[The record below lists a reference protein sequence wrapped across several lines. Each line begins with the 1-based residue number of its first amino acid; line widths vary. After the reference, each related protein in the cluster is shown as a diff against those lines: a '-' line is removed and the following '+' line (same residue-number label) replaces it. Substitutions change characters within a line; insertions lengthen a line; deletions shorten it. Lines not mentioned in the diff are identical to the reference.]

1 MKRALIALALICAAG
16 SFFPDNASA
25 ASVAAGSK
33 CPKIGISIATP
44 TAKYKCVKTGKKI
57 IWQKIPT
64 AKPQTV
70 SKQTPTS
77 STSLEPTPSQATVK
91 PMPAP
96 STSPTTAPTSAPSQA
111 TVKPMPAPS
120 TSPSSAPSQA
130 TVKPTP
136 APSQTPAASTS
147 PGEAQ
152 SASPAPTTTEAS
164 VFPSQPGY
172 SCEVNGEITNW
183 GNGKIICAYHLWN
196 IVS

>member
-1 MKRALIALALICAAG
+1 MKRALIALTLICAAG

-77 STSLEPTPSQATVK
+77 STSLKPTPTQPTVK
-91 PMPAP
+91 PTPTP
-96 STSPTTAPTSAPSQA
+96 STSPT
-111 TVKPMPAPS
+111 
-120 TSPSSAPSQA
+120 SAPSQA

-183 GNGKIICAYHLWN
+183 GNGKIFCAYHLWN